1 MHIIFPIYAETK
13 NQYPVIQGIVLLKSL
28 TLSKLARYSLEIFTA
43 IIKKSINIK
52 ILYIQLI
59 LIKTADFFTN
69 RSNATTSTISLTII
83 LKSQSCKITFILL
96 KYATILLMYLLSLK
110 QGVSIIMCKWNSLP
124 LSSLNQNNT
133 LKLF

>member
-1 MHIIFPIYAETK
+1 MHIILPIYTETK

-28 TLSKLARYSLEIFTA
+28 ILSKLARYSLEIFTA

-96 KYATILLMYLLSLK
+96 MYLLSLK